1 MTVCYIGNSFKYETE
16 AVLKLFL
23 PIVTFDFL
31 FEEYPQVGDFCII
44 KREPNNDGYT
54 LSVTVSLDGTN
65 ESLEETRSGD
75 FSDKDDEAALCKM
88 LYLIMQKLKGV
99 TPAWGLLTGIR
110 PVKKVN
116 ELLDRGLDKAE
127 IFSAL
132 KEKYFVSD
140 EKLELAYS
148 TAVTQADA
156 LAALDKRSYSLYV
169 SIPFC
174 PSRCSYCSFV
184 SHSIESAGAKKL
196 LPDYVK
202 KLCEEIAQTSE
213 IAREL
218 GLRLD
223 TIYIGG
229 GTPTA
234 LSAEQLE
241 AVMSAVKKNFDI
253 SKIREYTVE
262 AGRSDTIT
270 EKKLEI
276 IRDFGA
282 TRISVNPQTM
292 NDAVLE
298 AIGRRHT
305 AKDVVSAFDKARR
318 LGFGNINMDVIAG
331 LPTDTPES
339 FLQTIETLC
348 GLDPESIT
356 IHTLTVK
363 RSSKLFSEE
372 ERRVDGRK
380 QQFHFENENK
390 ILRQNPYTQNFGSDF
405 VHFLRGMAV
414 SEMVLTGQTVLLEKG
429 YLPYY
434 LYRQKNTVDNL
445 ENVGFA
451 KAGYECLYNI
461 YIMEEAQTIL
471 AVGAGGSTKL
481 VNTGTGKIERLFNY
495 KFPYEYIS
503 RYDKMISKKDRIAE
517 FFAGI

>member
-1 MTVCYIGNSFKYETE
+1 MTVCFIGNGFKYETE

-31 FEEYPQVGDFCII
+31 FEEYPDSGDFCII
-44 KREPNNDGYT
+44 KRETAKDGYS
-54 LSVTVSLDGTN
+54 LSVTVSLDGIN
-65 ESLEETRSGD
+65 ESREETRCGE
-75 FSDKDDEAALCKM
+75 FSDKEDEAALCTM
-88 LYLIMQKLKGV
+88 LYLIMEKLTGI
-99 TPAWGLLTGIR
+99 TPAWGMVTGIR

-116 ELLDRGLDKAE
+116 ELLERGLGKTE

-140 EKLELAYS
+140 EKLELAYR

-156 LAALDKRSYSLYV
+156 LKALDKRSYSLYV
-169 SIPFC
+169 SVPFC

-202 KLCEEIAQTSE
+202 KLCEEIAQTAE
-213 IAREL
+213 IAEEL

-223 TIYIGG
+223 TVYIGG

-292 NDAVLE
+292 NDSVLE

-305 AKDVVSAFDKARR
+305 AKDAVSAFEAARR

-339 FLQTIETLC
+339 FARTVETLC

-372 ERRVDGRK
+372 ERRVDGR
-380 QQFHFENENK
+380 
-390 ILRQNPYTQNFGSDF
+390 
-405 VHFLRGMAV
+405 V
-414 SEMVLTGQTVLLEKG
+414 SEMVDFGQKYLLDKG

-481 VNTGTGKIERLFNY
+481 VNTETGKIERLFNY

-503 RYDKMISKKDRIAE
+503 RYDKMIAKKDGIVK
-517 FFAGI
+517 FFSSI

>member
-1 MTVCYIGNSFKYETE
+1 MTVCFIGNSFKYEIE

-31 FEEYPQVGDFCII
+31 FEEYPESGDICSV
-44 KREPNNDGYT
+44 KREAFEDGYR
-54 LSVTVSLDGTN
+54 LSVSVRLGEAE
-65 ESLEETRSGD
+65 ESRAEVRKGE
-75 FSDKDDEAALCKM
+75 FSDKEDEAASCGM
-88 LYLIMQKLKGV
+88 LYLIMEKLTGI
-99 TPAWGLLTGIR
+99 TPAWGMVTGIR

-116 ELLDRGLDKAE
+116 ELLDKGLDKAE
-127 IFSAL
+127 IFSEL
-132 KEKYFVSD
+132 KEKYCVSD
-140 EKLELAYS
+140 EKLELAYR

-156 LAALDKRSYSLYV
+156 LKALDKRSYSLYV

-202 KLCEEIAQTSE
+202 KLCEEIALTAE
-213 IAREL
+213 TAKEL

-223 TIYIGG
+223 TVYIGG
-229 GTPTA
+229 GTPTV
-234 LSAEQLE
+234 LSAEQLAE
-241 AVMSAVKKNFDI
+241 VMSAVEKNFDI

-292 NDAVLE
+292 NDSVLE

-305 AKDVVSAFDKARR
+305 AKDAVNAFETTRK

-339 FLQTIETLC
+339 FARTVETLC

-363 RSSKLFSEE
+363 RSSKLFDQE
-372 ERRVDGRK
+372 ERRVDSR
-380 QQFHFENENK
+380 
-390 ILRQNPYTQNFGSDF
+390 
-405 VHFLRGMAV
+405 V
-414 SEMVLTGQTVLLEKG
+414 SEMVDFGQRYLLDKG

-471 AVGAGGSTKL
+471 AAGAGGSTKL
-481 VNTGTGKIERLFNY
+481 VNTETGKIVRLFNY

-503 RYDKMISKKDRIAE
+503 RYDKMIAKKEGIVN
-517 FFAGI
+517 FFGSI

>member
-1 MTVCYIGNSFKYETE
+1 MTICYIGNSFKYETE

-31 FEEYPQVGDFCII
+31 FEEYPKGGDFSLI
-44 KREPNNDGYT
+44 KREAKDGGYT
-54 LSVTVSLDGTN
+54 LSVTVSLDGAE
-65 ESLEETRSGD
+65 ESRSEERGGD
-75 FSDKDDEAALCKM
+75 FSDKEDEAALCTM
-88 LYLIMQKLKGV
+88 LYRIMEKLTGI
-99 TPAWGLLTGIR
+99 TPEWGMLTGIR

-116 ELLDRGLDKAE
+116 ELMARGLDKAE

-132 KEKYFVSD
+132 REKYFVSD
-140 EKLELAYS
+140 EKLELAYL

-156 LAALDKRSYSLYV
+156 LKALDKRSYSLYV

-196 LPDYVK
+196 LPGYVK
-202 KLCEEIAQTSE
+202 KLCGEIAQTAA

-223 TIYIGG
+223 TVYIGG

-234 LSAEQLE
+234 LSEEQLE

-253 SKIREYTVE
+253 SKIHEYTVE
-262 AGRSDTIT
+262 AGRPDTIT
-270 EKKLEI
+270 KKKLEI

-282 TRISVNPQTM
+282 ARISVNPQTM
-292 NDAVLE
+292 SNSVLE

-305 AKDVVSAFDKARR
+305 AEDFVSAFKTARG
-318 LGFGNINMDVIAG
+318 LGFGNINTDVIAG
-331 LPTDTPES
+331 LPADTPES
-339 FLQTIETLC
+339 FSRTVETLC

-372 ERRVDGRK
+372 DRRVGGR
-380 QQFHFENENK
+380 
-390 ILRQNPYTQNFGSDF
+390 
-405 VHFLRGMAV
+405 V
-414 SEMVLTGQTVLLEKG
+414 SETVRTGQRLLLGAG

-434 LYRQKNTVDNL
+434 LYRQKNTVENL
-445 ENVGFA
+445 ENTGFA

-461 YIMEEAQTIL
+461 GIMEEAQTIL
-471 AVGAGGSTKL
+471 AVGAGASTKL
-481 VNTGTGKIERLFNY
+481 VNTETGKIERLFNY
-495 KFPYEYIS
+495 KFPYEYVS
-503 RYDKMISKKDRIAE
+503 RDDKMNAKNDGIVK
-517 FFAGI
+517 FFQNL

>member
-1 MTVCYIGNSFKYETE
+1 MIVCYFGNSFKYETE

-31 FEEYPQVGDFCII
+31 FEEYPQDGDFCII
-44 KREPNNDGYT
+44 RREPNSDGYT
-54 LSVTVSLDGTN
+54 LSVAVSLDGT
-65 ESLEETRSGD
+65 EEKREETYSGD
-75 FSDKDDEAALCKM
+75 FSDKEDEAALCKM

-116 ELLDRGLDKAE
+116 ELLDRGLDKTE

-169 SIPFC
+169 SVPFC

-202 KLCEEIAQTSE
+202 KLCEEIAQTAE
-213 IAREL
+213 IAQEL

-292 NDAVLE
+292 NNAVLE
-298 AIGRRHT
+298 AIGRRHS
-305 AKDVVSAFDKARR
+305 AEDVVSAFSKARR

-339 FLQTIETLC
+339 FSKTIETLC

-372 ERRVDGRK
+372 ERRVDGR
-380 QQFHFENENK
+380 
-390 ILRQNPYTQNFGSDF
+390 
-405 VHFLRGMAV
+405 V
-414 SEMVLTGQTVLLEKG
+414 SEMVLTGQTVLHEKG

-503 RYDKMISKKDRIAE
+503 RYDKMITKKDRIAE
-517 FFAGI
+517 FFRSI

>member
-1 MTVCYIGNSFKYETE
+1 MTICFIGNSFKYEIE
-16 AVLKLFL
+16 AVMKLFL
-23 PIVTFDFL
+23 PLVTFDFL
-31 FEEYPQVGDFCII
+31 FEEQTPESGDLCVVE
-44 KREPNNDGYT
+44 RVSAENGYR
-54 LSVTVSLDGTN
+54 LSVRVRLGGN
-65 ESLEETRSGD
+65 FEEASLERDGE
-75 FSDKDDEAALCKM
+75 FCDKEDEADLCRI
-88 LYLIMQKLKGV
+88 LYKIMRKLTGI
-99 TPAWGLLTGIR
+99 TPAWGCLTGIR

-116 ELLDRGLDKAE
+116 RLLEDGKSKEE
-127 IFSAL
+127 IFDIL
-132 KEKYFVSD
+132 KKDYYVSD
-140 EKLELAYS
+140 QKLELAYQ
-148 TAVTQADA
+148 TAIAQTEPLKV
-156 LAALDKRSYSLYV
+156 LDKRSYSLYI

-184 SHSIESAGAKKL
+184 SHSIESNSAKKL

-202 KLCEEIAQTSE
+202 NLCEEISQTAK

-218 GLRLD
+218 DLRLD

-241 AVMSAVKKNFDI
+241 AVMASFKKNFDI

-292 NDAVLE
+292 CDDVLK
-298 AIGRRHT
+298 AIGRKHT
-305 AKDVVSAFDKARR
+305 AEDVVSAFKTARR
-318 LGFGNINMDVIAG
+318 LGFDNINMDTIAG
-331 LPTDTPES
+331 LPTDTPEG
-339 FLQTIETLC
+339 FRHTIDTLC

-363 RSSKLFSEE
+363 RSSNLFAEE
-372 ERRVDGRK
+372 EKNIDGR
-380 QQFHFENENK
+380 
-390 ILRQNPYTQNFGSDF
+390 IG
-405 VHFLRGMAV
+405 
-414 SEMVLTGQTVLLEKG
+414 EMVDFGQKRLLDTG
-429 YLPYY
+429 YIPYY
-434 LYRQKNTVDNL
+434 LYRQKNTAENL

-481 VNTGTGKIERLFNY
+481 VNTETGKIQRLFNY

-503 RYDKMISKKDRIAE
+503 RYDKMVAKKEGIAE
-517 FFAGI
+517 FFKNI

>member
-1 MTVCYIGNSFKYETE
+1 MTICFIGNSFKYEIE
-16 AVLKLFL
+16 AVMKLFL
-23 PIVTFDFL
+23 PLVTFDFL
-31 FEEYPQVGDFCII
+31 FDEQPPQDGDICVIE
-44 KREPNNDGYT
+44 RTSADGFYK
-54 LSVTVSLDGTN
+54 LSVHVSLN
-65 ESLEETRSGD
+65 ENFEKAYLERSGD
-75 FSDKDDEAALCKM
+75 FRDKEDEADLCRM
-88 LYLIMQKLKGV
+88 LYGIMHKLTGI
-99 TPAWGLLTGIR
+99 TPAWGCLTGIR

-116 ELLDRGLDKAE
+116 RLIDEGLGKE
-127 IFSAL
+127 QIFDIL
-132 KEKYFVSD
+132 KKEYFVSD
-140 EKLELAYS
+140 EKLELAYQ
-148 TAVTQADA
+148 TA
-156 LAALDKRSYSLYV
+156 LAQSEPLKALDKRSYSLYISV
-169 SIPFC
+169 PFC

-196 LPDYVK
+196 LPEYVK
-202 KLCEEIAQTSE
+202 KLCEEIAMTAE
-213 IAREL
+213 IAHEL
-218 GLRLD
+218 DLRLD

-241 AVMSAVKKNFDI
+241 AVMENVKKNFDI

-292 NDAVLE
+292 NDSVLK

-305 AKDVVSAFDKARR
+305 AEDVVNSFRTARR
-318 LGFGNINMDVIAG
+318 LGFGNINMDTIAG
-331 LPTDTPES
+331 LPTDTPDG
-339 FLQTIETLC
+339 FRHTIETLC

-372 ERRVDGRK
+372 ELNIDSR
-380 QQFHFENENK
+380 
-390 ILRQNPYTQNFGSDF
+390 I
-405 VHFLRGMAV
+405 
-414 SEMVLTGQTVLLEKG
+414 SEMVSFGQKKLLDTG
-429 YLPYY
+429 YIPYY
-434 LYRQKNTVDNL
+434 LYRQKNNAANL

-451 KAGYECLYNI
+451 KAGQECLYNI

-481 VNTGTGKIERLFNY
+481 VDTATGKIQRLFNY

-503 RYDKMISKKDRIAE
+503 RYDKMIAKKEGITE
-517 FFAGI
+517 FFRNI

>member
-1 MTVCYIGNSFKYETE
+1 MV
-16 AVLKLFL
+16 
-23 PIVTFDFL
+23 
-31 FEEYPQVGDFCII
+31 
-44 KREPNNDGYT
+44 
-54 LSVTVSLDGTN
+54 
-65 ESLEETRSGD
+65 
-75 FSDKDDEAALCKM
+75 
-88 LYLIMQKLKGV
+88 
-99 TPAWGLLTGIR
+99 TGIR
-110 PVKKVN
+110 PVKKIN
-116 ELLDRGLDKAE
+116 ELMERGLDKPE
-127 IFSAL
+127 IFSVL
-132 KEKYFVSD
+132 KEKYYVSD
-140 EKLELAYS
+140 EKLELAYR
-148 TAVTQADA
+148 TAVTQSDA
-156 LAALDKRSYSLYV
+156 LKALDKRSYSLYV

-202 KLCEEIAQTSE
+202 KLCEEIALTAE
-213 IAREL
+213 TAKEL
-218 GLRLD
+218 DLRLD
-223 TIYIGG
+223 TVYIGG
-229 GTPTA
+229 GTPTV
-234 LSAEQLE
+234 LSADQLAE
-241 AVMSAVKKNFDI
+241 VMSAVKKNFDI

-292 NDAVLE
+292 NDSVLE

-305 AKDVVSAFDKARR
+305 AKDVVSAFETARR

-339 FLQTIETLC
+339 FAQTIETLC
-348 GLDPESIT
+348 GIDPESIT

-363 RSSKLFSEE
+363 RSSALFSEE
-372 ERRVDGRK
+372 ERRIDGR
-380 QQFHFENENK
+380 
-390 ILRQNPYTQNFGSDF
+390 TG
-405 VHFLRGMAV
+405 
-414 SEMVLTGQTVLLEKG
+414 EMVGSGQKRLLGAG

-434 LYRQKNTVDNL
+434 LYRQKNTVENL

-471 AVGAGGSTKL
+471 AAGAGGSTKL
-481 VNTGTGKIERLFNY
+481 VNTETGKIERLFNY

-503 RYDKMISKKDRIAE
+503 RYDKMIAKK
-517 FFAGI
+517 AGIVKFFSSI

>member
-1 MTVCYIGNSFKYETE
+1 MTVCYFGNSFKYETE

-31 FEEYPQVGDFCII
+31 FEGNPDSGDFSVI
-44 KREPNNDGYT
+44 KREPNGSGYT
-54 LSVTVSLDGTN
+54 LSVTVCLDGA
-65 ESLEETRSGD
+65 EETRSETRGGD
-75 FSDKDDEAALCKM
+75 FSDKEDEAALCTM
-88 LYLIMQKLKGV
+88 LYLIMEKLTGT
-99 TPAWGLLTGIR
+99 TPAWGMLTGIR

-116 ELLDRGLDKAE
+116 ELLDRGLGKTE
-127 IFSAL
+127 IFSEL
-132 KEKYFVSD
+132 RKKYFVSD
-140 EKLELAYS
+140 EKLELAYC

-156 LAALDKRSYSLYV
+156 LKTLDKRSYSLYV

-196 LPDYVK
+196 LPEYVK
-202 KLCEEIAQTSE
+202 KLCEEIAQTAE
-213 IAREL
+213 IAGEL
-218 GLRLD
+218 DLRLD
-223 TIYIGG
+223 TVYIGG

-292 NDAVLE
+292 SDTVLE

-305 AKDVVSAFDKARR
+305 ADDVVSAFKTARR

-339 FLQTIETLC
+339 FACTVETLC

-356 IHTLTVK
+356 VHTLTVK

-372 ERRVDGRK
+372 DRRVDGR
-380 QQFHFENENK
+380 
-390 ILRQNPYTQNFGSDF
+390 
-405 VHFLRGMAV
+405 V
-414 SEMVLTGQTVLLEKG
+414 SEMVRTGQRLLLGSG

-434 LYRQKNTVDNL
+434 LYRQKNTVGNL

-471 AVGAGGSTKL
+471 AVGAGASTKL
-481 VNTGTGKIERLFNY
+481 VNTETGKIERLFNY

-503 RYDKMISKKDRIAE
+503 RYDKMIAKKEGIYK
-517 FFAGI
+517 FFNDV

>member
-1 MTVCYIGNSFKYETE
+1 MTICFIGNSFKYEVE
-16 AVLKLFL
+16 AVMKLFMPL
-23 PIVTFDFL
+23 VIFDFL
-31 FEEYPQVGDFCII
+31 YEEYPQNGDFCVIE
-44 KREPNNDGYT
+44 RTENGEQ
-54 LSVTVSLDGTN
+54 LSVRVSLNGEKAN
-65 ESLEETRSGD
+65 ASRSGT
-75 FSDKDDEAALCKM
+75 FSDKTDEAAFCRM
-88 LYLIMQKLKGV
+88 LYGVMQKLTKI
-99 TPAWGLLTGIR
+99 TPPWGCLTGIR

-116 ELLDRGLDKAE
+116 KMLEEGKGREE
-127 IFSAL
+127 IFNIL
-132 KEKYFVSD
+132 KREYFVSD
-140 EKLELAYS
+140 QKLELAYK
-148 TAVTQADA
+148 TAVAQNEP
-156 LAALDKRSYSLYV
+156 LKSLNKRSYSLYI

-184 SHSIESAGAKKL
+184 SHSIESEGAKKL

-202 KLCEEIAQTSE
+202 KLCEEISQTAQ

-218 GLRLD
+218 DLRLD

-241 AVMSAVKKNFDI
+241 IVMDSVKKNFDI

-292 NDAVLE
+292 CDSVLQ

-305 AKDVVSAFDKARR
+305 AEDVVSAFKTARR
-318 LGFGNINMDVIAG
+318 LGFDNINMDAIAG
-331 LPTDTPES
+331 LPTDTPEG
-339 FLQTIETLC
+339 FRHTIETLC

-363 RSSKLFSEE
+363 RSSNLFAEE
-372 ERRVDGRK
+372 EKNIDGR
-380 QQFHFENENK
+380 
-390 ILRQNPYTQNFGSDF
+390 IG
-405 VHFLRGMAV
+405 
-414 SEMVLTGQTVLLEKG
+414 EMVDFGQKRLLDTG
-429 YLPYY
+429 YIPYY
-434 LYRQKNTVDNL
+434 LYRQKNTAENL

-471 AVGAGGSTKL
+471 AAGAGGSTKL
-481 VNTGTGKIERLFNY
+481 VNTETGKIQRLFNY

-503 RYDKMISKKDRIAE
+503 RYDKMAAKKEGISE
-517 FFAGI
+517 FFKNV

>member
-31 FEEYPQVGDFCII
+31 FEEYPDSGDFCII
-44 KREPNNDGYT
+44 KRETDGEGYV
-54 LSVTVSLDGTN
+54 LSVTVRLDGAE
-65 ESLEETRSGD
+65 ESLTEKRLGD
-75 FSDKDDEAALCKM
+75 HDPKEDEAALCKM
-88 LYLIMQKLKGV
+88 LYLIMRKLKGAD
-99 TPAWGLLTGIR
+99 PAWGMVTGIR

-116 ELLDRGLDKAE
+116 ELLERGLGKEE
-127 IFSAL
+127 IFSVL
-132 KEKYFVSD
+132 KEKYMVSD

-148 TAVTQADA
+148 TAIAQADA
-156 LAALDKRSYSLYV
+156 LKALDKRSYSLYV
-169 SIPFC
+169 SVPFC

-202 KLCEEIAQTSE
+202 KLCEEIEQTSE
-213 IAREL
+213 IAEEL

-292 NDAVLE
+292 NDSVLE

-305 AKDVVSAFDKARR
+305 ARDVVSAFEAARS

-331 LPTDTPES
+331 LPTDTPEG
-339 FLQTIETLC
+339 FAQTIETLC

-372 ERRVDGRK
+372 ERRVDGR
-380 QQFHFENENK
+380 
-390 ILRQNPYTQNFGSDF
+390 
-405 VHFLRGMAV
+405 V
-414 SEMVLTGQTVLLEKG
+414 SEMVTFGQKRLLEKG

-481 VNTGTGKIERLFNY
+481 VNTETGKIERLFNY

-503 RYDKMISKKDRIAE
+503 RYDKMIAKKEGISE
-517 FFAGI
+517 FFKNI

>member
-1 MTVCYIGNSFKYETE
+1 MTVCFIGNGFKYETE

-31 FEEYPQVGDFCII
+31 FEEYPDSGDFCII
-44 KREPNNDGYT
+44 KREACGDGYL
-54 LSVTVSLDGTN
+54 LSVSVKLGEAE
-65 ESLEETRSGD
+65 ESREEVRKGD
-75 FSDKDDEAALCKM
+75 FSDKEDEAVLCTM
-88 LYLIMQKLKGV
+88 LYLIMEKLTGI
-99 TPAWGLLTGIR
+99 TPAWGMVTGIR

-116 ELLDRGLDKAE
+116 ELLERGLGKAE
-127 IFSAL
+127 IFSSL

-148 TAVTQADA
+148 TAVTQSDA
-156 LAALDKRSYSLYV
+156 LKALDKRSYSLYV

-184 SHSIESAGAKKL
+184 SHSIESSGAKKL

-202 KLCEEIAQTSE
+202 NLCEEIAQTAE
-213 IAREL
+213 IAEEL

-223 TIYIGG
+223 TVYIGG

-292 NDAVLE
+292 NDSVLE

-305 AKDVVSAFDKARR
+305 AKDVVSAFETARR

-339 FLQTIETLC
+339 FAQTIETLC

-363 RSSKLFSEE
+363 RSSKLFTEE
-372 ERRVDGRK
+372 ERRVDDRVG
-380 QQFHFENENK
+380 
-390 ILRQNPYTQNFGSDF
+390 
-405 VHFLRGMAV
+405 
-414 SEMVLTGQTVLLEKG
+414 EMVTFGQKHLLEKG

-503 RYDKMISKKDRIAE
+503 RYDKMIAKKERIAE
-517 FFAGI
+517 FFGNL

>member
-31 FEEYPQVGDFCII
+31 FEEYPDGGDFCII
-44 KREPNNDGYT
+44 KREPNSDGYT
-54 LSVTVSLDGTN
+54 LSVTVSLDGIN
-65 ESLEETRSGD
+65 ESREETCGGD
-75 FSDKDDEAALCKM
+75 FSDKEDEAALCKM

-116 ELLDRGLDKAE
+116 ELLDRGLNKAE

-202 KLCEEIAQTSE
+202 KLCEEIAQTAE
-213 IAREL
+213 IAQEL

-292 NDAVLE
+292 NNAVLE
-298 AIGRRHT
+298 AIGRRHS
-305 AKDVVSAFDKARR
+305 AEDVVSAFEAARR
-318 LGFGNINMDVIAG
+318 FGFGNINMDVIAG

-356 IHTLTVK
+356 MHTLTVK

-372 ERRVDGRK
+372 ERRVDSR
-380 QQFHFENENK
+380 
-390 ILRQNPYTQNFGSDF
+390 
-405 VHFLRGMAV
+405 V
-414 SEMVLTGQTVLLEKG
+414 SEMVLTGQTVLHEKG
-429 YLPYY
+429 YIPYY

-481 VNTGTGKIERLFNY
+481 VNTVTGKIERLFNY

-503 RYDKMISKKDRIAE
+503 RYDKMILKKDRIAE
-517 FFAGI
+517 FFKNI

>member
-1 MTVCYIGNSFKYETE
+1 
-16 AVLKLFL
+16 
-23 PIVTFDFL
+23 
-31 FEEYPQVGDFCII
+31 
-44 KREPNNDGYT
+44 
-54 LSVTVSLDGTN
+54 
-65 ESLEETRSGD
+65 
-75 FSDKDDEAALCKM
+75 M
-88 LYLIMQKLKGV
+88 LYLIMERLTGI
-99 TPAWGLLTGIR
+99 TPAWGMVTGIR
-110 PVKKVN
+110 PVKKIN
-116 ELLDRGLDKAE
+116 ELMERGLDKPE
-127 IFSAL
+127 IFSVL
-132 KEKYFVSD
+132 KEKYYVSD

-148 TAVTQADA
+148 TAVTQSDA
-156 LAALDKRSYSLYV
+156 LNALDKRSYSLYV

-202 KLCEEIAQTSE
+202 KLCEEIALTAE
-213 IAREL
+213 TAKEL

-223 TIYIGG
+223 TVYIGG
-229 GTPTA
+229 GTPTV
-234 LSAEQLE
+234 LSAEQLAE
-241 AVMSAVKKNFDI
+241 VMSAVKKNFDI

-292 NDAVLE
+292 NDSVLE

-305 AKDVVSAFDKARR
+305 AKDVVSAFETARR

-339 FLQTIETLC
+339 FAQTIETLC
-348 GLDPESIT
+348 GMDPESIT

-363 RSSKLFSEE
+363 RSSALFSEE
-372 ERRVDGRK
+372 ERRIDGR
-380 QQFHFENENK
+380 
-390 ILRQNPYTQNFGSDF
+390 TG
-405 VHFLRGMAV
+405 
-414 SEMVLTGQTVLLEKG
+414 EMVGSGQKRLLGAG

-471 AVGAGGSTKL
+471 AAGAGGSTKL
-481 VNTGTGKIERLFNY
+481 VNTETGKIVRLFNY

-503 RYDKMISKKDRIAE
+503 RYDKMIAKK
-517 FFAGI
+517 AGIVKFFSSI

>member
-1 MTVCYIGNSFKYETE
+1 MTICFIGNSFKYEIE
-16 AVLKLFL
+16 AVMKLFL
-23 PIVTFDFL
+23 PLVTFDFL
-31 FEEYPQVGDFCII
+31 FEEQPPQSGDICVIE
-44 KREPNNDGYT
+44 RTSADGSYK
-54 LSVTVSLDGTN
+54 LSVRVRLGGSA
-65 ESLEETRSGD
+65 EEASLERVGE
-75 FSDKDDEAALCKM
+75 FSDKEDEADLCRALYK
-88 LYLIMQKLKGV
+88 IMEKLTGI
-99 TPAWGLLTGIR
+99 TPAWGCLTGIR

-116 ELLDRGLDKAE
+116 RLIEEGKDKEE
-127 IFSAL
+127 IFDIL
-132 KEKYFVSD
+132 KKEYFVSD
-140 EKLELAYS
+140 QKLELAYQ
-148 TAVTQADA
+148 TAVAQTEP
-156 LAALDKRSYSLYV
+156 LKALDKRSYSLYI

-184 SHSIESAGAKKL
+184 SHSIENNSAKKL

-202 KLCEEIAQTSE
+202 KLCEEIFQTAQ

-218 GLRLD
+218 DLRLD

-241 AVMSAVKKNFDI
+241 AVMDSVKKNFDI

-292 NDAVLE
+292 CDDVLK
-298 AIGRRHT
+298 AIGRKHT
-305 AKDVVSAFDKARR
+305 AEDVVSAFKTARR
-318 LGFGNINMDVIAG
+318 LGFDNINMDTIAG
-331 LPTDTPES
+331 LPTDTPEG
-339 FLQTIETLC
+339 FRHTVETLC

-363 RSSKLFSEE
+363 RSSNLFAEE
-372 ERRVDGRK
+372 EKNIDSG
-380 QQFHFENENK
+380 
-390 ILRQNPYTQNFGSDF
+390 I
-405 VHFLRGMAV
+405 
-414 SEMVLTGQTVLLEKG
+414 SEMVDFGQKRLLDTG
-429 YLPYY
+429 YIPYY
-434 LYRQKNTVDNL
+434 LYRQKNTAENL

-481 VNTGTGKIERLFNY
+481 VNTGTGKIQRLFNY

-503 RYDKMISKKDRIAE
+503 RYDKMVVKKEGIAE
-517 FFAGI
+517 FFKNI

>member
-1 MTVCYIGNSFKYETE
+1 MTVCYFGNSFKYETE

-31 FEEYPQVGDFCII
+31 FEEYPESGDFCLIR
-44 KREPNNDGYT
+44 RETCEDGYL
-54 LSVTVSLDGTN
+54 LSVSVKLG
-65 ESLEETRSGD
+65 EAEETRTENRNGD
-75 FSDKDDEAALCKM
+75 FDRKEDEAALCTM
-88 LYLIMQKLKGV
+88 LYLIMKKLTGT
-99 TPAWGLLTGIR
+99 TPAWGMVTGIR

-116 ELLDRGLDKAE
+116 ELMERGFDKAE

-132 KEKYFVSD
+132 KEKYYVSD
-140 EKLELAYS
+140 EKLELAYR
-148 TAVTQADA
+148 TAVTQSDA
-156 LAALDKRSYSLYV
+156 LKALDKRSYSLYV

-202 KLCEEIAQTSE
+202 KLCEEIALTAE
-213 IAREL
+213 TAKEL
-218 GLRLD
+218 DLRLD
-223 TIYIGG
+223 TVYIGG

-234 LSAEQLE
+234 LSAEQLAE
-241 AVMSAVKKNFDI
+241 VMSAVKKNFDI

-292 NDAVLE
+292 NDSVLE

-305 AKDVVSAFDKARR
+305 AKDVTNAFETARR

-331 LPTDTPES
+331 LPSDTPES
-339 FLQTIETLC
+339 FSQTIETLC

-363 RSSKLFSEE
+363 RSSALFSEE
-372 ERRVDGRK
+372 ELRVDSR
-380 QQFHFENENK
+380 
-390 ILRQNPYTQNFGSDF
+390 
-405 VHFLRGMAV
+405 V
-414 SEMVLTGQTVLLEKG
+414 SEMVDFGQRYLLDAG

-434 LYRQKNTVDNL
+434 LYRQKNTVENL
-445 ENVGFA
+445 ENVGFS

-471 AVGAGGSTKL
+471 AAGAGGSTKL
-481 VNTGTGKIERLFNY
+481 VNTETGKIERLFNY

-503 RYDKMISKKDRIAE
+503 RYDKMIAKKEGIVN
-517 FFAGI
+517 FFNSI